1 MDENEFKRLV
11 ESVDATKTE
20 EQVDV
25 LLEAVDP
32 WNNQKV
38 TFTEC
43 VECLSNE
50 LVQMS
55 RGQ

>member
-1 MDENEFKRLV
+1 LDENEFKRLV